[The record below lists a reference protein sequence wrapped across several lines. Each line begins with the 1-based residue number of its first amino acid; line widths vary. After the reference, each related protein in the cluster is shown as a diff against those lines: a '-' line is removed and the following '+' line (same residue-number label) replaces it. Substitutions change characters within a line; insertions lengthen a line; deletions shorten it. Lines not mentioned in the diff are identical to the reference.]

1 MAVSWSQSPYADD
14 EPTAPST
21 QYILVAVGVDP
32 SGPDTVALAYA
43 EVEPTPYAVPDKEQP
58 ALSRPTARTRR
69 RESFTR
75 SYAG

>member
-1 MAVSWSQSPYADD
+1 MRSQSPYADD

-21 QYILVAVGVDP
+21 QYILVGVGVDP

-58 ALSRPTARTRR
+58 GVIEPTGGARTRR
-69 RESFTR
+69 RESFTQ
-75 SYAG
+75 AIHHG